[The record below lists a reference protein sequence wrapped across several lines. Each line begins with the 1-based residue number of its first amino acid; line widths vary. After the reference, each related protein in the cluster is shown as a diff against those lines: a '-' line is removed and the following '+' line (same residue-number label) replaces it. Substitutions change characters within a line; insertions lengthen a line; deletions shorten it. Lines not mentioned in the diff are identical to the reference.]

1 MRLLRTLLC
10 LVWVF
15 AQELMDTFAL
25 INPILPGWNPD
36 PTILRVGT
44 DYFIATSTFEYF
56 PGHPIYH
63 STNLVDWEL
72 IGHALNRPGQL
83 SLLGT
88 PSDAGAWAP
97 TLRYH
102 NGTFYLTSTVRY
114 VYTYELRQ
122 FPRSFFV
129 TTTDIFSNQWS
140 DPVYFDALGYDSD
153 LFWDSNGDVYN
164 TWSGINNAIDKIYG
178 IYQNKIDIN
187 TGNTL
192 TPAEL
197 IFTGTLPDNSSA
209 RPEGPHIYLINSTYY
224 LLIAE
229 GGSGPEHRS
238 TIQRGPSPSGPWE
251 NNPANPIL
259 FNGANL
265 SLPVQ
270 YTGHADIV
278 QAPDGA
284 WWGVALGVRP
294 QTVGDFDHIQLGRET
309 FLFPVTFDTLGWPV
323 FNHGLPLSTEIPD
336 VLTDKSHLSTF
347 YDPFTSP
354 TLQNSYYFL
363 RTPYKPF
370 HSLTARPSFLR
381 LLANSYALGDR
392 DNPALILRKQT
403 SYEETF
409 ETILDGFVTGSN
421 LTEAG
426 VTVFYGDFA
435 HNDIG
440 VVGVSDDGSG
450 ERVVVTRTL
459 SPAEQ
464 VGPWALT
471 TTNST
476 VTTVTYTPLST
487 KSGPVKFVVVGN
499 STSYSLGFA
508 EGNATETDSFGEIT
522 YTATFDS
529 VSMSVMPVNDFF
541 FKGASFGVYNTGNG
555 RPSLSPADF
564 RYWKQTPG
572 A

>member
-1 MRLLRTLLC
+1 MNL
-10 LVWVF
+10 
-15 AQELMDTFAL
+15 AL
-25 INPILPGWNPD
+25 TDSINPILPGWNPD
-36 PTILRVGT
+36 PTILRVGS

-72 IGHALNRPGQL
+72 IGHALNKPSQL
-83 SLLGT
+83 SLFGT

-97 TLRYH
+97 GLRYH

-114 VYTYELRQ
+114 VYTYELRL

-129 TTTDIFSNQWS
+129 TTTDIFSNEWS
-140 DPVYFDALGYDSD
+140 DPVYFDALGYDAD
-153 LFWDSNGDVYN
+153 LFWDINGDVYN

-178 IYQNKIDIN
+178 IYQNKIDIT
-187 TGNTL
+187 TGNSL

-229 GGSGPEHRS
+229 GGSGPAHQS

-278 QAPDGA
+278 QAPSGE

-294 QTVGDFDHIQLGRET
+294 QTEGDFDHIQLGKET
-309 FLFPVTFDTLGWPV
+309 FLFPVTFDSDGWPV
-323 FNHGLPLSTEIPD
+323 FNHGLPLSTEITGVELPD
-336 VLTDKSHLSTF
+336 KAHLSTF
-347 YDPFTSP
+347 YDDFSSSSSSTFD
-354 TLQNSYYFL
+354 NSYYFL

-370 HSLTARPSFLR
+370 HSFTTRPGFLR
-381 LLANSYALGDR
+381 LLANAYALGDR
-392 DNPALILRKQT
+392 DSPALILRKQT
-403 SYEETF
+403 SYAERF
-409 ETILDGFVTGSN
+409 ETVLDFMPNSN

-426 VTVFYGDFA
+426 ATVFYGDFA

-440 VVGVSDDGSG
+440 VMGGADGGG
-450 ERVVVTRTL
+450 ERFIVTRL
-459 SPAEQ
+459 IRPAEQ

-476 VTTVTYTPLST
+476 VTTITYTPLST
-487 KSGPVKFVVVGN
+487 KSDPVKLVIVGN
-499 STSYSLGFA
+499 STSYSLGFS
-508 EGNATETDSFGEIT
+508 EGKYTDLDAVEIT

-529 VSMSVMPVNDFF
+529 VSMSVMPVKCACFSLCVLVFSGYILVSQVLPFDVHFF
-541 FKGASFGVYNTGNG
+541 TFDSFH
-555 RPSLSPADF
+555 SPAF
-564 RYWKQTPG
+564 C
-572 A
+572 

>member
-1 MRLLRTLLC
+1 MLQSHLRVFWPIFILASMTL
-10 LVWVF
+10 
-15 AQELMDTFAL
+15 AL
-25 INPILPGWNPD
+25 TDSINPILPGWNPD
-36 PTILRVGT
+36 PTILRVGS

-72 IGHALNRPGQL
+72 IGHALNKPSQL
-83 SLLGT
+83 SLFGT
-88 PSDAGAWAP
+88 PSDAD
-97 TLRYH
+97 
-102 NGTFYLTSTVRY
+102 
-114 VYTYELRQ
+114 ELRL

-129 TTTDIFSNQWS
+129 TTTDIFSNEWS
-140 DPVYFDALGYDSD
+140 DPVYFDALGYDAD
-153 LFWDSNGDVYN
+153 LFWDINGDVYN

-178 IYQNKIDIN
+178 IYQNKIDIT
-187 TGNTL
+187 TGNSL

-229 GGSGPEHRS
+229 GGSGPAHQS

-278 QAPDGA
+278 QAPSGE

-294 QTVGDFDHIQLGRET
+294 QTEGDFDHIQLGVE
-309 FLFPVTFDTLGWPV
+309 
-323 FNHGLPLSTEIPD
+323 LP
-336 VLTDKSHLSTF
+336 DKAHLSTF
-347 YDPFTSP
+347 YDDFSSSSSSTFD
-354 TLQNSYYFL
+354 NSYYFL

-370 HSLTARPSFLR
+370 HSLTTRPGFLR
-381 LLANSYALGDR
+381 LLANAYALGDR
-392 DNPALILRKQT
+392 DSPALILRKQT
-403 SYEETF
+403 SYVERF
-409 ETILDGFVTGSN
+409 ETVLDFMPNSN

-426 VTVFYGDFA
+426 ATVFYGDFA

-440 VVGVSDDGSG
+440 VMGGADGGG
-450 ERVVVTRTL
+450 ERFIVTRL
-459 SPAEQ
+459 IRPAEQ

-476 VTTVTYTPLST
+476 VTTITYTPLST
-487 KSGPVKFVVVGN
+487 KSDPVKLVIVGN
-499 STSYSLGFA
+499 STSYSLGFS
-508 EGNATETDSFGEIT
+508 EGTYTDLDAVEIT

-529 VSMSVMPVNDFF
+529 VSMSVMPVKFF
-541 FKGASFGVYNTGNG
+541 HSMSISLLLI
-555 RPSLSPADF
+555 PSTPPPFADYA
-564 RYWKQTPG
+564 RSTQH
-572 A
+572 